1 MECRVVINSLSD
13 YLDGSLAAQE
23 FQSIEAHLTQCPPCN
38 AVRVDLTQ
46 ITLAAK
52 ELPLRTPSRALWIR
66 IQNEIEIETA
76 VPGKVEE
83 KKVSWWKRV
92 SERNFTFT
100 LPQLAGASMLAFS
113 LMVFG
118 MYHALHRDPQ
128 VASQASSDTA
138 NPILPMEKDLQFKIQ
153 QKASQLNTR
162 RVSWNPEIRTV
173 YDNHLQRIDNSL
185 SHVRQSWVTTR
196 DTDQQKLLMDLYN
209 EKLRLMEDF
218 ERLGK

>member
-23 FQSIEAHLTQCPPCN
+23 IQIIEAHLIKCPPCH
-38 AVRVDLTQ
+38 AVRVDITH

-52 ELPLRTPSRALWIR
+52 ELPLRTPSRALWAR
-66 IQNEIEIETA
+66 IQNEIEVAT
-76 VPGKVEE
+76 PGKVVE
-83 KKVSWWKRV
+83 KKVSWWKRL
-92 SERNFTFT
+92 SERHFTFT
-100 LPQLAGASMLAFS
+100 LPQLAGASTLAFS

-128 VASQASSDTA
+128 VVTEAATNA
-138 NPILPMEKDLQFKIQ
+138 ILPMETEMQSKIQ
-153 QKASQLNTR
+153 QKANFLNTR
-162 RVSWNPEIRTV
+162 RVTWNPEIRTV

-185 SHVRQSWVTTR
+185 SHVRQTWVTTR
-196 DTDQQKLLMDLYN
+196 DTDQQRLLMDLYN
-209 EKLRLMEDF
+209 EKLQLMEDF

>member
-1 MECRVVINSLSD
+1 MECRVIINSLSD

-23 FQSIEAHLTQCPPCN
+23 IQLIEAHLIQCPPCQI
-38 AVRVDLTQ
+38 VRVDFTQ

-52 ELPLRTPSRALWIR
+52 ELPLRTPSRALWVR
-66 IQNEIEIETA
+66 IQNEIEAEIA
-76 VPGKVEE
+76 VSGKVVE
-83 KKVSWWKRV
+83 KKASWWKSL

-100 LPQLAGASMLAFS
+100 LPQLAGASTLAFS

-128 VASQASSDTA
+128 VISEAATNA
-138 NPILPMEKDLQFKIQ
+138 TLPMEREMQSKIQ
-153 QKASQLNTR
+153 QKANFLNTR
-162 RVSWNPEIRTV
+162 RVTWNPEIRTV
-173 YDNHLQRIDNSL
+173 YDNHLQRIDSSL
-185 SHVRQSWVTTR
+185 SRVRQTWVTTQ

-209 EKLRLMEDF
+209 EKLQLLEDF

>member
-13 YLDGSLAAQE
+13 YLDGSLAVQE
-23 FQSIEAHLTQCPPCN
+23 IQSIEAHLIECPPCH
-38 AVRVDLTQ
+38 AVKVEVAQ
-46 ITLAAK
+46 ICLAAK
-52 ELPLRTPSRALWIR
+52 ELPFRTPSRALWVR
-66 IQNEIEIETA
+66 IQNEVALEIA
-76 VPGKVEE
+76 VPGQTEE
-83 KKVSWWKRV
+83 KKASWWKRV

-128 VASQASSDTA
+128 VVSDAAASVS
-138 NPILPMEKDLQFKIQ
+138 LPMETEIQSRIQ
-153 QKASQLNTR
+153 QKANLLNTR
-162 RVSWNPEIRTV
+162 RVAWNPEIRTV

-185 SHVRQSWVTTR
+185 NRVRQTWVTTR
-196 DTDQQKLLMDLYN
+196 DADQQKLLMDLYN
-209 EKLRLMEDF
+209 EKLQLLEDF

>member
-23 FQSIEAHLTQCPPCN
+23 IQSIEAHLIQCPPCQT
-38 AVRVDLTQ
+38 VKVDITQ
-46 ITLAAK
+46 ISLAAK
-52 ELPLRTPSRALWIR
+52 ELPLRTPSRALWVR
-66 IQNEIEIETA
+66 IQNEIELELA

-83 KKVSWWKRV
+83 KKASRWKRL

-100 LPQLAGASMLAFS
+100 LPQLAGASTLAFS

-128 VASQASSDTA
+128 VVLEAATNA
-138 NPILPMEKDLQFKIQ
+138 TLPMEKELQSKIQ
-153 QKASQLNTR
+153 QKAIQLNTR
-162 RVSWNPEIRTV
+162 RVTWDPKFRTD
-173 YDNHLQRIDNSL
+173 YDNYLQRIDSSL
-185 SHVRQSWVTTR
+185 SRVRQTWVTTR
-196 DTDQQKLLMDLYN
+196 DVDQQKLMMDLYN
-209 EKLRLMEDF
+209 EKLQLMEDF